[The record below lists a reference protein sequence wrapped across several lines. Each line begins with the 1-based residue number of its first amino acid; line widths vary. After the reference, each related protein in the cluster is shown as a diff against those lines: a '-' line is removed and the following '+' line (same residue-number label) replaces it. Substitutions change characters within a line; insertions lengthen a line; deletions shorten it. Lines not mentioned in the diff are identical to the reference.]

1 MFMQRIEVP
10 VTETVRAPRP
20 LALKIAAGLAFVLV
34 AMALMP
40 PYFAALAI
48 WFVAAAG
55 AKFII
60 SAAVTAWR
68 TIVHAGELVV
78 GR

>member
-1 MFMQRIEVP
+1 MFMPRIGHSGDRDGP
-10 VTETVRAPRP
+10 GAAP
-20 LALKIAAGLAFVLV
+20 AGAEARRGFGLHLV

-40 PYFAALAI
+40 PYLAAVAI

-55 AKFII
+55 AKII
-60 SAAVTAWR
+60 VAAAITAWR

>member
-1 MFMQRIEVP
+1 MFMERIEIP
-10 VTETVRAPRP
+10 VIEATRPARP
-20 LALKIAAGLAFVLV
+20 LALKLAAGLAFMLV

-40 PYFAALAI
+40 PYLAALAI
-48 WFVAAAG
+48 WFAVAAG
-55 AKFII
+55 AKVVAN
-60 SAAVTAWR
+60 AAVTAWR

>member
-1 MFMQRIEVP
+1 MFMQRIEIP
-10 VTETVRAPRP
+10 VMEATRSPRP
-20 LALKIAAGLAFVLV
+20 LALKIAAGLAFLLV

-40 PYFAALAI
+40 PYLAAVAI
-48 WFVAAAG
+48 WLVAAAG
-55 AKFII
+55 AKFIVN
-60 SAAVTAWR
+60 AAIAAWR

>member
-1 MFMQRIEVP
+1 MFMERIEIP
-10 VTETVRAPRP
+10 VVEAIRAPRP
-20 LALKIAAGLAFVLV
+20 LALKLAAGLAFVLV

-40 PYFAALAI
+40 PYLAAVAI
-48 WFVAAAG
+48 WFVVAAG
-55 AKFII
+55 AKFIA
-60 SAAVTAWR
+60 SVAVTAWQ